1 MAAASGYQLGTAWIQ
16 IAPSLKGFH
25 KEVSRQ
31 MGDLGAGKAS
41 NKASGVITGALGG
54 AFKTVTKVGAGALG
68 GLGAAVTGLAATG
81 GISRALAIEDARA
94 KLSGIGMDAEG
105 VDKVMQNAL
114 NSVKGTAY
122 GLGDAATVAASL
134 SASGV
139 QAGSDLEGALKTVA
153 DTAQISGRS
162 LTDVGAIFG
171 SVAARGKLQGDD
183 LLQLTSSGVPV
194 LAMLGKHL
202 GKTSEEISTMV
213 SKGQIDFET
222 FNAAMQEGIGGAAL
236 KAGDTFKGAWS
247 NIKAALGRL
256 GEGAATP
263 ILNALRDS
271 FNKLIPV
278 VDAVATQ
285 AGPLFEQFGTI
296 VGDTAGKITSL
307 ITGIVDGSSSVDW
320 SWVTALKDG
329 VVDLAQGGFAVLKPV
344 ISEAWNVLQTLV
356 PVVGRVLGKIMSLS
370 GAVMRNKTAMSI
382 LAGVAGTLAGA
393 IGGLKLG
400 RAIGEFYK
408 LQKAVMLARLAKIKD
423 TAQTVILNSMYAGSW
438 VKQHALAFADLA
450 RKMAVATATKVKDI
464 AVLAAQKG
472 AMVASTVATKGAAIA
487 QRALNLAMKAN
498 PIGLVITAITALIGA
513 LVWFFTQTEVGKKA
527 WAAITKAFQD
537 FIAWIGPAW
546 QSLWDGIS
554 GVWTA
559 FTTWI
564 SDTWNAFTAW
574 LGEAWNSFWTGIS
587 NFFSG
592 LWEGIKTVFFTVWEF
607 IKTLVVGYWTFIFT
621 TAQTIWNGLVS
632 FFTTL
637 WDGVK
642 LVFSTVWQWIV
653 DLVTGVWNGIVET
666 ATAIWNGLAGFFTA
680 LWEGI
685 KTAAKAAWDYF
696 STGLSIVWNAIID
709 TGKNLWN
716 GFLTFFKNLWEGL
729 KTAASTAANWVKDK
743 VTGAFNSLKDGA
755 IKAFQFMKDGIGKVW
770 DSLKEIAAK
779 PVRFV
784 VNTVYNDGLRSLVNS
799 VADKLSLPASL
810 RLPQIRLGFAGGGVL
825 PGYAPGRD
833 TVPALLSKGEAVLV
847 PELVRAIGPRNIL
860 AANYA
865 YSGRRPGGGARF
877 AGGGIVGW
885 FKDKAAGVMDF
896 LSDPLGAVA
905 DLITAPVRKL
915 LSGVGD
921 SFFAKAGA
929 GAVEKLLGA
938 IPAFFKGQSEKIT
951 PPGGAGLVSAAM
963 RAVRAGIPYVWG
975 GSTTA
980 GLDCS
985 GLVYWAA
992 QQLGL
997 GWPRLT
1003 AAGYQSGSRM
1013 GGAPAPGRLLFWGNP
1028 AWHVAIAAGNGMMIE
1043 EPRPGL
1049 SARFTS
1055 IWGNPSVGTY
1065 GGGGGQ
1071 RSLTSRAMGWAENL
1085 LHTYDSGGLL
1095 MPGLTVAMNGTG
1107 KPETIRTFEQEKA
1120 LQNRRGDTFNVNVS
1134 FHADDLRRYADV
1146 ADFFDRGLRPAVR
1159 DAIGV

>member
-54 AFKTVTKVGAGALG
+54 AFKTVTKVGVGALG

-162 LTDVGAIFG
+162 LTDVGAIFE

-202 GKTSEEISTMV
+202 GKTSEEISDMV

-271 FNKLIPV
+271 FNKLIPA

-296 VGDTAGKITSL
+296 VGDTASRITSL
-307 ITGIVDGSSSVDW
+307 ITGIIDGSSNVDW

-329 VVDLAQGGFAVLKPV
+329 VVDLAQDGFAVLKPV

-438 VKQHALAFADLA
+438 VKQHALAFVDLA
-450 RKMAVATATKVKDI
+450 KKMAVTTATKVKDI

-472 AMVASTVATKGAAIA
+472 AMIASTVATKGAAIA

-513 LVWFFTQTEVGKKA
+513 LVWFFTQTEAGKQA
-527 WAAITKAFQD
+527 WAAITQAFRS
-537 FIAWIGPAW
+537 FIEWIGPAW
-546 QSLWDGIS
+546 QALWDGVS
-554 GVWTA
+554 AV
-559 FTTWI
+559 
-564 SDTWNAFTAW
+564 
-574 LGEAWNSFWTGIS
+574 
-587 NFFSG
+587 FSA
-592 LWEGIKTVFFTVWEF
+592 VWEF
-607 IKTLVVGYWTFIFT
+607 IKTLVVGYFTFIFT
-621 TAQTIWNGLVS
+621 TAMTIWN
-632 FFTTL
+632 
-637 WDGVK
+637 
-642 LVFSTVWQWIV
+642 
-653 DLVTGVWNGIVET
+653 
-666 ATAIWNGLAGFFTA
+666 ALAGFFTG
-680 LWEGI
+680 LWEGV
-685 KTAAKAAWDYF
+685 KAVFSAAWDWIITTITNNWNTF
-696 STGLSIVWNAIID
+696 IAAGQKIWNALAGFFTGLWDGIKNTAVAVWNWITSTITNNWNAFLA
-709 TGKNLWN
+709 GGRALWN
-716 GFLTFFKNLWEGL
+716 GFLSFFTGLWDGIKNAAIAAANWIKDKVMAAFNGL
-729 KTAASTAANWVKDK
+729 KT
-743 VTGAFNSLKDGA
+743 GAQNAFETMKSGIKRVWDGLKD
-755 IKAFQFMKDGIGKVW
+755 
-770 DSLKEIAAK
+770 IAAK

-784 VNTVYNDGLRSLVNS
+784 VDTVYNNGLRALVNS
-799 VADKLSLPASL
+799 VADKLSLPAGL
-810 RLPQIRLGFAGGGVL
+810 RLPAIKLGFAGGGIV

-833 TVPALLSKGEAVLV
+833 TVPAMLSKGEAVLV
-847 PELVRAIGPRNIL
+847 PELVRAIGPARIL

-865 YSGRRPGGGARF
+865 ASGRPPGATRF

-885 FKDKAAGVMDF
+885 FKDKVSGVMDF
-896 LSDPLGAVA
+896 LSDPLGSVA
-905 DLITAPVRKL
+905 ELITKPVRDML
-915 LSGVGD
+915 
-921 SFFAKAGA
+921 AGA
-929 GAVEKLLGA
+929 GNSLFAKMGTGA
-938 IPAFFKGQSEKIT
+938 ISSLLSAIPNFFKRQSDQIT
-951 PPGGAGLVSAAM
+951 PPGAAGLVSAAM
-963 RAVRAGIPYVWG
+963 RAVARGIPYVWG
-975 GSTTA
+975 GSTSA

-992 QQLGL
+992 QQMGL

-1003 AAGYQSGSRM
+1003 AAGYQSASQ
-1013 GGAPAPGRLLFWGNP
+1013 PGNRNTPGTLLFWGNP
-1028 AWHVAIAAGNGMMIE
+1028 AWHVAIAAGRGMMVE

-1049 SARFTS
+1049 NARYTG
-1055 IWGNPSVGTY
+1055 IWGSPSAGVY
-1065 GGGGGQ
+1065 GGGRGN
-1071 RSLTSRAMGWAENL
+1071 RRMSSRAMSLAENG

-1107 KPETIRTFEQEKA
+1107 RPETIRTFEQEQA
-1120 LQNRRGDTFNVNVS
+1120 LQRGHGDTYNTWVEMR
-1134 FHADDLRRYADV
+1134 ADDLRQFADIS
-1146 ADFFDRGLRPAVR
+1146 DFFDRGLRPAIR

>member
-94 KLSGIGMDAEG
+94 KLSGIGIDAEG

-139 QAGSDLEGALKTVA
+139 QAGADLEGALKTVA

-213 SKGQIDFET
+213 SKGQIDFGT

-263 ILNALRDS
+263 VLNALRDS
-271 FNKLIPV
+271 FNKLIPA

-285 AGPLFEQFGTI
+285 AGPLFEQFGTV
-296 VGDTAGKITSL
+296 VGDTASRITSL
-307 ITGIVDGSSSVDW
+307 ITGIIDGSSNVDW

-370 GAVMRNKTAMSI
+370 GALMRNKTAMSI

-408 LQKAVMLARLAKIKD
+408 LQKAVMLTRLAKVKD
-423 TAQTVILNSMYAGSW
+423 IAETVILNSMYAGSW

-487 QRALNLAMKAN
+487 QKALNVAMKAN

-513 LVWFFTQTEVGKKA
+513 LVWFFTQTEAGKKA
-527 WAAITKAFQD
+527 WAAITQAFRS
-537 FIAWIGPAW
+537 FIEWIGPAW
-546 QSLWDGIS
+546 QALWS
-554 GVWTA
+554 GVSA
-559 FTTWI
+559 V
-564 SDTWNAFTAW
+564 
-574 LGEAWNSFWTGIS
+574 
-587 NFFSG
+587 FSA
-592 LWEGIKTVFFTVWEF
+592 VWEF
-607 IKTLVVGYWTFIFT
+607 IKSLVVGYFTFIFN
-621 TAQTIWNGLVS
+621 TAMTIWN
-632 FFTTL
+632 
-637 WDGVK
+637 
-642 LVFSTVWQWIV
+642 
-653 DLVTGVWNGIVET
+653 
-666 ATAIWNGLAGFFTA
+666 ALAGFFTG
-680 LWEGI
+680 LWEGV
-685 KTAAKAAWDYF
+685 KAVFSAAWDWITTTITNNWNTF
-696 STGLSIVWNAIID
+696 IAAGQAIWNALAGFFTGLWDGIKNTAIAVWNWITSTITNNWNTFLA
-709 TGKNLWN
+709 GGRALWN
-716 GFLTFFKNLWEGL
+716 GFLSFFTGLWDSIKN
-729 KTAASTAANWVKDK
+729 AAIAAANWVKDK
-743 VTGAFNSLKDGA
+743 VMAAFNGLKTGAQNAFETMKSGIKRVWDGLKD
-755 IKAFQFMKDGIGKVW
+755 
-770 DSLKEIAAK
+770 IAAK

-784 VNTVYNDGLRSLVNS
+784 VDTVYNNGLRALVNS
-799 VADKLSLPASL
+799 VADKLSLPAGL
-810 RLPQIRLGFAGGGVL
+810 RLPAIKLGFAGGGIV

-833 TVPALLSKGEAVLV
+833 TVPAMLSKGEAVLV
-847 PELVRAIGPRNIL
+847 PELVRAIGPARIL

-865 YSGRRPGGGARF
+865 ASGRPPGATRF

-885 FKDKAAGVMDF
+885 FKDKASGVMDF

-1146 ADFFDRGLRPAVR
+1146 AEFFDRGLRPAVR

>member
-1 MAAASGYQLGTAWIQ
+1 MAGTAGYQLGTAWIQ
-16 IAPSLKGFH
+16 IAPSLKGFK
-25 KEVSRQ
+25 KEAERQ
-31 MGDLGAGKAS
+31 MGDVGASKAS
-41 NKASGVITGALGG
+41 TKASSTLTTKLGG
-54 AFKTVTKVGAGALG
+54 AFKTVSKVGAGALVGLG
-68 GLGAAVTGLAATG
+68 GLVTGMAAKG

-94 KLSGIGMDAEG
+94 KLGGLGNDTKAIDGI
-105 VDKVMQNAL
+105 MQNAL
-114 NSVKGTAY
+114 NSVKGTAF
-122 GLGDAATVAASL
+122 GLGDAATVAAAL

-139 QAGSDLEGALKTVA
+139 EAGDHLEGALKSVA
-153 DTAQISGRS
+153 DVAQISGRS

-202 GKTSEEISTMV
+202 GKTSQEISDMV
-213 SKGQIDFET
+213 SKGEIDFDT
-222 FNAAMQEGIGGAAL
+222 FNAAMQEGVGGAAL
-236 KAGDTFKGAWS
+236 KAGDTFHGAWS
-247 NIKAALGRL
+247 NFQASLSRL
-256 GEGAATP
+256 GEGAAKP
-263 ILNALRDS
+263 ILDSLRDS
-271 FNKLIPV
+271 FNRLIPV
-278 VDAVATQ
+278 VDSVAKT
-285 AGPLFEQFGTI
+285 AGPLFEEFGKR
-296 VGDTAGKITSL
+296 VGDTASRIVDF
-307 ITGIVDGSSSVDW
+307 ITGIADGTSGIDF
-320 SWVTALKDG
+320 SWVTPLKDG
-329 VVDLAQGGFAVLKPV
+329 ISELASGAFSALKQVAEWVWGLLEKYGPTVGRLVGKLAGLAGAVLK
-344 ISEAWNVLQTLV
+344 
-356 PVVGRVLGKIMSLS
+356 
-370 GAVMRNKTAMSI
+370 NKTAMSI
-382 LAGVAGTLAGA
+382 LGRVALVLGGA
-393 IGGLKLG
+393 FAAFKLG
-400 RAIGEFYK
+400 KMTVEFYK
-408 LQKAVMLARLAKIKD
+408 MAKAVTLARIAKVKDLAN
-423 TAQTVILNSMYAGSW
+423 TVALHAWYAGSW
-438 VKQHALAFADLA
+438 VMLYAKQFLSLAKNITLSAA
-450 RKMAVATATKVKDI
+450 AKVKDI
-464 AVLAAQKG
+464 ARMAAHKT
-472 AMVASTVATKGAAIA
+472 AMLASTVATKGAALA
-487 QRALNLAMKAN
+487 QKAFNLAMRAN
-498 PIGLVITAITALIGA
+498 PIGLVITAIMALIAA

-666 ATAIWNGLAGFFTA
+666 ATVIWNGLAGFFTA

>member
-122 GLGDAATVAASL
+122 GLGDAAIVAASL

-202 GKTSEEISTMV
+202 GMTSQEISDMV
-213 SKGQIDFET
+213 SKGEIDFDT

-263 ILNALRDS
+263 VLNALRDS
-271 FNKLIPV
+271 FNSLIPV

-285 AGPLFEQFGTI
+285 AGPLFEQFGTV

-307 ITGIVDGSSSVDW
+307 ITGIIDGSSNVDW

-370 GAVMRNKTAMSI
+370 GALMRNKTAMSI

-393 IGGLKLG
+393 IGGLKMG

-472 AMVASTVATKGAAIA
+472 AMIASTVATKGAAIA

-513 LVWFFTQTEVGKKA
+513 LVWFFTQTEAGKQA
-527 WAAITKAFQD
+527 WAAITQAFRS
-537 FIAWIGPAW
+537 FIEWIGPAW
-546 QSLWDGIS
+546 QALWS
-554 GVWTA
+554 GVSA
-559 FTTWI
+559 V
-564 SDTWNAFTAW
+564 
-574 LGEAWNSFWTGIS
+574 
-587 NFFSG
+587 FSA
-592 LWEGIKTVFFTVWEF
+592 VWEF
-607 IKTLVVGYWTFIFT
+607 IKTLVVGYFTFIFT
-621 TAQTIWNGLVS
+621 TAMTIWNALAE
-632 FFTTL
+632 FFTGL
-637 WDGVK
+637 WEGVK
-642 LVFSTVWQWIV
+642 AVFSAAWDWI
-653 DLVTGVWNGIVET
+653 TTTITNNWNTFIAAGQ
-666 ATAIWNGLAGFFTA
+666 AIWNALAGFFTG
-680 LWEGI
+680 LWDGI
-685 KTAAKAAWDYF
+685 KNAAVA
-696 STGLSIVWNAIID
+696 VWNWITSTITNNWNTFLA
-709 TGKNLWN
+709 GGRALWN
-716 GFLTFFKNLWEGL
+716 GFLSFFTGLWDGIKNAAIAAANWIKDKVMTAFNGL
-729 KTAASTAANWVKDK
+729 KT
-743 VTGAFNSLKDGA
+743 GAQNAFETMKNGIKRVWDGLKD
-755 IKAFQFMKDGIGKVW
+755 
-770 DSLKEIAAK
+770 IAAK

-784 VNTVYNDGLRSLVNS
+784 VDTVYNNGLRALVNS

-810 RLPQIRLGFAGGGVL
+810 RLPAIKLGFAGGGIV

-833 TVPALLSKGEAVLV
+833 TVPAMLSKGEAVLV
-847 PELVRAIGPRNIL
+847 PELVRAIGPARIL

-865 YSGRRPGGGARF
+865 ASGRPPGATHF

-885 FKDKAAGVMDF
+885 FKDKASGVMDF
-896 LSDPLGAVA
+896 LSDPLGSVA
-905 DLITAPVRKL
+905 ELITKPVRDML
-915 LSGVGD
+915 
-921 SFFAKAGA
+921 AGA
-929 GAVEKLLGA
+929 GNSLFAKMGTGA
-938 IPAFFKGQSEKIT
+938 INSLLSAIPNFFKRQSDQIT
-951 PPGGAGLVSAAM
+951 PPGAAGLVSAAM
-963 RAVRAGIPYVWG
+963 RAVARGIPYVWG
-975 GSTTA
+975 GSTSA

>member
-41 NKASGVITGALGG
+41 TKASGVITGALGG

-94 KLSGIGMDAEG
+94 KLAGIGMDAEG

-263 ILNALRDS
+263 VLNALRDS
-271 FNKLIPV
+271 FNKLIPA

-285 AGPLFEQFGTI
+285 AGPLFEQFGTV
-296 VGDTAGKITSL
+296 VGDTASRITSL
-307 ITGIVDGSSSVDW
+307 ITGIIDGSSNVDW

-370 GAVMRNKTAMSI
+370 GALMRNKTAMSI

-408 LQKAVMLARLAKIKD
+408 LQKAVMLARLAKVKD
-423 TAQTVILNSMYAGSW
+423 IAETVILNSMYAGSW

-513 LVWFFTQTEVGKKA
+513 LVWFFTQTEAGKKA
-527 WAAITKAFQD
+527 WAAITQAFRS
-537 FIAWIGPAW
+537 FIEWIGPAW
-546 QSLWDGIS
+546 QALWS
-554 GVWTA
+554 GVSA
-559 FTTWI
+559 V
-564 SDTWNAFTAW
+564 
-574 LGEAWNSFWTGIS
+574 
-587 NFFSG
+587 FSAA
-592 LWEGIKTVFFTVWEF
+592 WEF
-607 IKTLVVGYWTFIFT
+607 IKSLVVGYFTFIFN
-621 TAQTIWNGLVS
+621 TAMTIWN
-632 FFTTL
+632 
-637 WDGVK
+637 
-642 LVFSTVWQWIV
+642 
-653 DLVTGVWNGIVET
+653 
-666 ATAIWNGLAGFFTA
+666 ALAGFFTG
-680 LWEGI
+680 LWEGV
-685 KTAAKAAWDYF
+685 KAVFSAAWDWITSTITNNWNTF
-696 STGLSIVWNAIID
+696 IAAGQAIWNALARFFTGLWDGIKNAAIAVWNWITSTITNNWNTFLA
-709 TGKNLWN
+709 GGRALWN
-716 GFLTFFKNLWEGL
+716 GFLSFFTGLWDGIKN
-729 KTAASTAANWVKDK
+729 TAIAAANWVKDK
-743 VTGAFNSLKDGA
+743 VMAAFNGLKTGAQNAFETMKNG
-755 IKAFQFMKDGIGKVW
+755 IKRVW
-770 DSLKEIAAK
+770 DGLKEIAAK

-784 VNTVYNDGLRSLVNS
+784 VDTVYNNGLRSLVNT

-810 RLPQIRLGFAGGGVL
+810 RLPAIKLGFAGGGIV

-833 TVPALLSKGEAVLV
+833 TVPAMLSKGEAVLV
-847 PELVRAIGPRNIL
+847 PELVRAIGPARIL

-865 YSGRRPGGGARF
+865 ASGRPPGATQF

-885 FKDKAAGVMDF
+885 FKDKASGVMDF
-896 LSDPLGAVA
+896 LSDPLGSVA
-905 DLITAPVRKL
+905 ELITKPVRDML
-915 LSGVGD
+915 
-921 SFFAKAGA
+921 AGA
-929 GAVEKLLGA
+929 GNSLFAKMGTGAISSLLGA
-938 IPAFFKGQSEKIT
+938 IPNFFKRQSDQIT
-951 PPGGAGLVSAAM
+951 PPGAAGLVSAAM
-963 RAVRAGIPYVWG
+963 RAVARGIPYVWG
-975 GSTTA
+975 GSTSA

-1003 AAGYQSGSRM
+1003 AAGYQSASS
-1013 GGAPAPGRLLFWGNP
+1013 PGNRNTPGTLLFWGNP
-1028 AWHVAIAAGNGMMIE
+1028 AWHVAIAAGRGMMVE

-1049 SARFTS
+1049 NARYTG
-1055 IWGNPSVGTY
+1055 IWGSPSAGVY
-1065 GGGGGQ
+1065 GGGRGN
-1071 RSLTSRAMGWAENL
+1071 RRMSSLAMSLAENG

-1107 KPETIRTFEQEKA
+1107 RPETIRTFEQERA
-1120 LQNRRGDTFNVNVS
+1120 LQRGHGDVFNVSVS
-1134 FHADDLRRYADV
+1134 FRADDLRRYADV
-1146 ADFFDRGLRPAVR
+1146 AEFFDRGLRPAVR

>member
-139 QAGSDLEGALKTVA
+139 QAGADLEGALKTVA

-213 SKGQIDFET
+213 SKGQIDFGT

-263 ILNALRDS
+263 VLNALRDS
-271 FNKLIPV
+271 FNKLIPA

-296 VGDTAGKITSL
+296 VGDTASKVTSL
-307 ITGIVDGSSSVDW
+307 IAGIIDGSSNVDW

-370 GAVMRNKTAMSI
+370 GALMRNKTAMSI

-408 LQKAVMLARLAKIKD
+408 LQKAVMLTRLAKVKD
-423 TAQTVILNSMYAGSW
+423 IAETVILNSMYAGSW

-487 QRALNLAMKAN
+487 QKALNVAMKAN

-513 LVWFFTQTEVGKKA
+513 LVWFFTQTEAGKKA
-527 WAAITKAFQD
+527 WAAITQAFRS
-537 FIAWIGPAW
+537 FIEWIGPAW
-546 QSLWDGIS
+546 QALWS
-554 GVWTA
+554 GVSA
-559 FTTWI
+559 V
-564 SDTWNAFTAW
+564 
-574 LGEAWNSFWTGIS
+574 
-587 NFFSG
+587 FSA
-592 LWEGIKTVFFTVWEF
+592 VWEF
-607 IKTLVVGYWTFIFT
+607 IKSLVVGYFTFIFN
-621 TAQTIWNGLVS
+621 TAMTIWN
-632 FFTTL
+632 
-637 WDGVK
+637 
-642 LVFSTVWQWIV
+642 
-653 DLVTGVWNGIVET
+653 
-666 ATAIWNGLAGFFTA
+666 ALAGFFTG
-680 LWEGI
+680 LWEGV
-685 KTAAKAAWDYF
+685 KAVFSAAWDWITTTITNNWNTF
-696 STGLSIVWNAIID
+696 IAAGQAIWNALAGFFTGLWDGIKNTAIAVWNWITSTITNNWNTFLA
-709 TGKNLWN
+709 GGRALWN
-716 GFLTFFKNLWEGL
+716 GFLSFFTGLWDSIKN
-729 KTAASTAANWVKDK
+729 AAIAAANWVKDK
-743 VTGAFNSLKDGA
+743 VMAAFNGLKTGAQNAFETMKSGIKRVWDGLKD
-755 IKAFQFMKDGIGKVW
+755 
-770 DSLKEIAAK
+770 IAAK

-784 VNTVYNDGLRSLVNS
+784 VDTVYNNGLRALVNS
-799 VADKLSLPASL
+799 VADKLSLPAGL
-810 RLPQIRLGFAGGGVL
+810 RLPAIKLGFAGGGIV

-833 TVPALLSKGEAVLV
+833 TVPAMLSKGEAVLV
-847 PELVRAIGPRNIL
+847 PELVRAIGPARIL

-865 YSGRRPGGGARF
+865 ASGRPPGATRF

-1159 DAIGV
+1159 DAIGVA

>member
-139 QAGSDLEGALKTVA
+139 QAGADLEGALKTVA

-213 SKGQIDFET
+213 SKGQIDFGT

-263 ILNALRDS
+263 VLNALRDS
-271 FNKLIPV
+271 FNKLIPA

-296 VGDTAGKITSL
+296 VGDTASKVTSL
-307 ITGIVDGSSSVDW
+307 IAGIIDGSSNVDW

-370 GAVMRNKTAMSI
+370 GALMRNKTAMSI

-408 LQKAVMLARLAKIKD
+408 LQKAVMLTRLAKVKD
-423 TAQTVILNSMYAGSW
+423 IAETVILNSMYAGSW

-487 QRALNLAMKAN
+487 QKALNVAMKAN

-513 LVWFFTQTEVGKKA
+513 LVWFFTQTEAGKKA
-527 WAAITKAFQD
+527 WAAITQAFRS
-537 FIAWIGPAW
+537 FIEWIGPAW
-546 QSLWDGIS
+546 QALWS
-554 GVWTA
+554 GVSA
-559 FTTWI
+559 V
-564 SDTWNAFTAW
+564 
-574 LGEAWNSFWTGIS
+574 
-587 NFFSG
+587 FSA
-592 LWEGIKTVFFTVWEF
+592 VWEF
-607 IKTLVVGYWTFIFT
+607 IKSLVVGYFTFIFN
-621 TAQTIWNGLVS
+621 TAMTIWN
-632 FFTTL
+632 
-637 WDGVK
+637 
-642 LVFSTVWQWIV
+642 
-653 DLVTGVWNGIVET
+653 
-666 ATAIWNGLAGFFTA
+666 ALAGFFTG
-680 LWEGI
+680 LWEGV
-685 KTAAKAAWDYF
+685 KAVFSAAWDWITTTITNNWNTF
-696 STGLSIVWNAIID
+696 IAAGQAIWNALAGFFTGLWDGIKNTAIAVWNWITSTITNNWNTFLA
-709 TGKNLWN
+709 GGRALWN
-716 GFLTFFKNLWEGL
+716 GFLSFFTGLWDSIKN
-729 KTAASTAANWVKDK
+729 AAIAAANWVKDK
-743 VTGAFNSLKDGA
+743 VMDAFNGLKTGAQNAFETMKSGIKRVWDGLKD
-755 IKAFQFMKDGIGKVW
+755 
-770 DSLKEIAAK
+770 IAAK

-784 VNTVYNDGLRSLVNS
+784 VDTVYNNGLRALVNS
-799 VADKLSLPASL
+799 VADKLSLPAGL
-810 RLPQIRLGFAGGGVL
+810 RLPAIKLGFAGGGIV

-833 TVPALLSKGEAVLV
+833 TVPAMLSKGEAVLV
-847 PELVRAIGPRNIL
+847 PELVRAIGPARIL

-865 YSGRRPGGGARF
+865 ASGRPPGATRF

-1159 DAIGV
+1159 DAIGVA

>member
-202 GKTSEEISTMV
+202 GKTSQEISDMV
-213 SKGQIDFET
+213 SKGEIDFDT
-222 FNAAMQEGIGGAAL
+222 FNAAMQEGVGGAAL
-236 KAGDTFKGAWS
+236 KAGDTFHGAWS
-247 NIKAALGRL
+247 NFQASLSRL

-263 ILNALRDS
+263 VLNALRDS
-271 FNKLIPV
+271 FNSLIPV
-278 VDAVATQ
+278 VDAVAGQ

-344 ISEAWNVLQTLV
+344 ISEAWDVLQTLV

-513 LVWFFTQTEVGKKA
+513 LVWFFTQTEAGKKA
-527 WAAITKAFQD
+527 WAAITQAFRS
-537 FIAWIGPAW
+537 FIEWIGPAW
-546 QSLWDGIS
+546 QALWS
-554 GVWTA
+554 GVSA
-559 FTTWI
+559 V
-564 SDTWNAFTAW
+564 
-574 LGEAWNSFWTGIS
+574 
-587 NFFSG
+587 FSA
-592 LWEGIKTVFFTVWEF
+592 VWEF
-607 IKTLVVGYWTFIFT
+607 IKSLVVGYFTFIFN
-621 TAQTIWNGLVS
+621 TAMTIWN
-632 FFTTL
+632 
-637 WDGVK
+637 
-642 LVFSTVWQWIV
+642 
-653 DLVTGVWNGIVET
+653 
-666 ATAIWNGLAGFFTA
+666 ALAGFFTG
-680 LWEGI
+680 LWEGV
-685 KTAAKAAWDYF
+685 KAVFSAAWDWITTTITNNWNTF
-696 STGLSIVWNAIID
+696 IAAGQAIWNALAGFFTGLWDGIKNTAIAVWNWITSTITNNWNTFLA
-709 TGKNLWN
+709 GGRALWN
-716 GFLTFFKNLWEGL
+716 GFLSFFTGLWDSIKN
-729 KTAASTAANWVKDK
+729 AAIAAANWVKDK
-743 VTGAFNSLKDGA
+743 VMAAFNGLKTGAQNAFETMKSGIKRVWDGLKD
-755 IKAFQFMKDGIGKVW
+755 
-770 DSLKEIAAK
+770 IAAK

-784 VNTVYNDGLRSLVNS
+784 VDTVYNNGLRALVNS
-799 VADKLSLPASL
+799 VADKLSLPAGL
-810 RLPQIRLGFAGGGVL
+810 RLPAIKLGFAGGGIV

-833 TVPALLSKGEAVLV
+833 TVPAMLSKGEAVLV
-847 PELVRAIGPRNIL
+847 PELVRAIGPARIL

-865 YSGRRPGGGARF
+865 ASGRPPGATRF

-885 FKDKAAGVMDF
+885 FKDKASGVMDF
-896 LSDPLGAVA
+896 LSDPLGSVA
-905 DLITAPVRKL
+905 ELITKPVRDML
-915 LSGVGD
+915 
-921 SFFAKAGA
+921 AGA
-929 GAVEKLLGA
+929 GNSLFAKMGTGA
-938 IPAFFKGQSEKIT
+938 ISSLLSAIPNFFKRQSDQIT
-951 PPGGAGLVSAAM
+951 PPGAAGLVSAAM
-963 RAVRAGIPYVWG
+963 RAVARGIPYVWG
-975 GSTTA
+975 GSTSA

-992 QQLGL
+992 QQMGL

-1003 AAGYQSGSRM
+1003 AAGYQSASQ
-1013 GGAPAPGRLLFWGNP
+1013 PGNRNTPGTLLFWGNP
-1028 AWHVAIAAGNGMMIE
+1028 AWHVAIAAGRGMMVE

-1049 SARFTS
+1049 NARYTG
-1055 IWGNPSVGTY
+1055 IWGSPSAGVY
-1065 GGGGGQ
+1065 GGGRGN
-1071 RSLTSRAMGWAENL
+1071 RRMSSRAMSLAENG

-1107 KPETIRTFEQEKA
+1107 RPETIRTFEQERA
-1120 LQNRRGDTFNVNVS
+1120 LQRGHGDTYNTWVEMR
-1134 FHADDLRRYADV
+1134 ADDLRQFADMS
-1146 ADFFDRGLRPAVR
+1146 DFFERGLRPAIR

>member
-139 QAGSDLEGALKTVA
+139 QAGADLEGALKTVA

-213 SKGQIDFET
+213 SKGQIDFGT

-263 ILNALRDS
+263 VLNALRDS
-271 FNKLIPV
+271 FNKLIPA

-296 VGDTAGKITSL
+296 VGDTASKVTSL
-307 ITGIVDGSSSVDW
+307 IAGIIDGSSNVDW

-370 GAVMRNKTAMSI
+370 GALMRNKTAMSI

-400 RAIGEFYK
+400 CAIGEFYK
-408 LQKAVMLARLAKIKD
+408 LQKAVMLTRLAKVKD
-423 TAQTVILNSMYAGSW
+423 IAETVILNSMYAGSW

-487 QRALNLAMKAN
+487 QKALNVAMKAN

-513 LVWFFTQTEVGKKA
+513 LVWFFTQTEAGKKA
-527 WAAITKAFQD
+527 WAAITQAFRS
-537 FIAWIGPAW
+537 FIEWIGPAW
-546 QSLWDGIS
+546 QALWS
-554 GVWTA
+554 GVSA
-559 FTTWI
+559 V
-564 SDTWNAFTAW
+564 
-574 LGEAWNSFWTGIS
+574 
-587 NFFSG
+587 FSA
-592 LWEGIKTVFFTVWEF
+592 VWEF
-607 IKTLVVGYWTFIFT
+607 IKSLVVGYFTFIFN
-621 TAQTIWNGLVS
+621 TAMTIWN
-632 FFTTL
+632 
-637 WDGVK
+637 
-642 LVFSTVWQWIV
+642 
-653 DLVTGVWNGIVET
+653 
-666 ATAIWNGLAGFFTA
+666 ALAGFFTG
-680 LWEGI
+680 LWEGV
-685 KTAAKAAWDYF
+685 KAVFSAAWDWITTTITNNWNTF
-696 STGLSIVWNAIID
+696 IAAGQAIWNALAGFFTGLWDGIKNTAIAVWNWITSTITNNWNTFLA
-709 TGKNLWN
+709 GGRALWN
-716 GFLTFFKNLWEGL
+716 GFLSFFTGLWDSIKN
-729 KTAASTAANWVKDK
+729 AAIAAANWVKDK
-743 VTGAFNSLKDGA
+743 VMAAFNGLKTGAQNAFETMKSGIKRVWDGLKD
-755 IKAFQFMKDGIGKVW
+755 
-770 DSLKEIAAK
+770 IAAK

-784 VNTVYNDGLRSLVNS
+784 VDTVYNNGLRALVNS
-799 VADKLSLPASL
+799 VADKLSLPAGL
-810 RLPQIRLGFAGGGVL
+810 RLPAIKLGFAGGGIV

-833 TVPALLSKGEAVLV
+833 TVPAMLSKGEAVLV
-847 PELVRAIGPRNIL
+847 PELVRAIGPARIL

-865 YSGRRPGGGARF
+865 ASGRPPGATRF

-885 FKDKAAGVMDF
+885 FKDKASGVMDF
-896 LSDPLGAVA
+896 LSDPLGSVA
-905 DLITAPVRKL
+905 ELITKPVRDML
-915 LSGVGD
+915 
-921 SFFAKAGA
+921 AGA
-929 GAVEKLLGA
+929 GNSLFAKMGTGA
-938 IPAFFKGQSEKIT
+938 ISSLLSAIPNFFKRQSDQIT
-951 PPGGAGLVSAAM
+951 PPGAAGLVSAAM
-963 RAVRAGIPYVWG
+963 RAVARGIPYVWG
-975 GSTTA
+975 GSTSA

-992 QQLGL
+992 QQMGL

-1003 AAGYQSGSRM
+1003 AAGYQSASQ
-1013 GGAPAPGRLLFWGNP
+1013 PGNRNTPGTLLFWGNP
-1028 AWHVAIAAGNGMMIE
+1028 AWHVAIAAGRGMMVE

-1049 SARFTS
+1049 NARYTG
-1055 IWGNPSVGTY
+1055 IWGSPSAGVY
-1065 GGGGGQ
+1065 GGGRGN
-1071 RSLTSRAMGWAENL
+1071 RRMSSRAMSLAENG

-1107 KPETIRTFEQEKA
+1107 RPETIRTFEQERA
-1120 LQNRRGDTFNVNVS
+1120 LQRGHGDTYNTWVEMR
-1134 FHADDLRRYADV
+1134 ADDLRQFADMSV
-1146 ADFFDRGLRPAVR
+1146 FFERGLRPAIR

>member
-41 NKASGVITGALGG
+41 NKASSVITGALGG

-213 SKGQIDFET
+213 SKGQIDFGT

-263 ILNALRDS
+263 VLNALRDS
-271 FNKLIPV
+271 FNKLIPA

-285 AGPLFEQFGTI
+285 AGPLFEQFGTV
-296 VGDTAGKITSL
+296 VGDTASRITSL
-307 ITGIVDGSSSVDW
+307 ITGIIDGSSNVDW

-370 GAVMRNKTAMSI
+370 GALMRNKTAMSI

-400 RAIGEFYK
+400 GAIGEFYK
-408 LQKAVMLARLAKIKD
+408 LQKAVMLVRLAKIKD

-513 LVWFFTQTEVGKKA
+513 LVWFFTQTEAGKQA
-527 WAAITKAFQD
+527 WAAITQAFRS
-537 FIAWIGPAW
+537 FIEWIGPAW
-546 QSLWDGIS
+546 QALWS
-554 GVWTA
+554 GVSA
-559 FTTWI
+559 V
-564 SDTWNAFTAW
+564 
-574 LGEAWNSFWTGIS
+574 
-587 NFFSG
+587 FSA
-592 LWEGIKTVFFTVWEF
+592 VWEF
-607 IKTLVVGYWTFIFT
+607 IKTLVVGYFTFIFT
-621 TAQTIWNGLVS
+621 TAMTIWN
-632 FFTTL
+632 
-637 WDGVK
+637 
-642 LVFSTVWQWIV
+642 
-653 DLVTGVWNGIVET
+653 
-666 ATAIWNGLAGFFTA
+666 ALAGFFTG
-680 LWEGI
+680 LWEGV
-685 KTAAKAAWDYF
+685 KAVFSAAWDWITTTITNNWNTF
-696 STGLSIVWNAIID
+696 IAAGQAIWNALAGFFTGLWDGIKNTAIAVWNWITSTISNNWNAFLA
-709 TGKNLWN
+709 GGRALWN
-716 GFLTFFKNLWEGL
+716 GFLSFFTGLWDGIKN
-729 KTAASTAANWVKDK
+729 AAIAAANWVKDK
-743 VTGAFNSLKDGA
+743 VMDAFNGLKTGAQNAFETMKNGIKRVWDGLKD
-755 IKAFQFMKDGIGKVW
+755 
-770 DSLKEIAAK
+770 IAAK

-784 VNTVYNDGLRSLVNS
+784 VDTVYNNGLRALVNS

-810 RLPQIRLGFAGGGVL
+810 RLPAIKLGFAGGGIV

-833 TVPALLSKGEAVLV
+833 TVPAMLSKGEAVLV
-847 PELVRAIGPRNIL
+847 PELVRAIGPARIL

-865 YSGRRPGGGARF
+865 ASGRPPGATRF
-877 AGGGIVGW
+877 AGGGVVGW
-885 FKDKAAGVMDF
+885 FKDKASGVMDF
-896 LSDPLGAVA
+896 LSDPLGSVA
-905 DLITAPVRKL
+905 ELITKPVRDML
-915 LSGVGD
+915 
-921 SFFAKAGA
+921 AGA
-929 GAVEKLLGA
+929 GNSLFAKMGTGA
-938 IPAFFKGQSEKIT
+938 ISSLLSAIPNFFKRRSEQIT
-951 PPGGAGLVSAAM
+951 PPGAAGLVSAAM
-963 RAVRAGIPYVWG
+963 RAVARGIPYVWG
-975 GSTTA
+975 GSTSA

-1003 AAGYQSGSRM
+1003 AAGYQSASQ
-1013 GGAPAPGRLLFWGNP
+1013 PGNRNTPGTLLFWGNP
-1028 AWHVAIAAGNGMMIE
+1028 AWHVAIAAGRGMMVE

-1049 SARFTS
+1049 NARYTG
-1055 IWGNPSVGTY
+1055 IWGSPSAGVY
-1065 GGGGGQ
+1065 GGGRGN
-1071 RSLTSRAMGWAENL
+1071 RRMSSRAMSLAENG

-1107 KPETIRTFEQEKA
+1107 RPETIRTFEQERA
-1120 LQNRRGDTFNVNVS
+1120 LQRGHGDTFNVSVS
-1134 FHADDLRRYADV
+1134 FRADDLRRYADV
-1146 ADFFDRGLRPAVR
+1146 AEFFDRGLRPAVR

>member
-41 NKASGVITGALGG
+41 NKASSVITGALGG

-213 SKGQIDFET
+213 SKGQIDFGT

-263 ILNALRDS
+263 VLNALRDS
-271 FNKLIPV
+271 FNKLIPA

-285 AGPLFEQFGTI
+285 AGPLFEQFGTV
-296 VGDTAGKITSL
+296 VGDTASRITSL
-307 ITGIVDGSSSVDW
+307 ITGIIDGSSNVDW

-370 GAVMRNKTAMSI
+370 GALMRNKTAMSI

-400 RAIGEFYK
+400 GAIGEFYK
-408 LQKAVMLARLAKIKD
+408 LQKAVMLVRLAKIKD

-513 LVWFFTQTEVGKKA
+513 LVWFFTQTEAGKQA
-527 WAAITKAFQD
+527 WAAITQAFRS
-537 FIAWIGPAW
+537 FIEWIGPAW
-546 QSLWDGIS
+546 QALWS
-554 GVWTA
+554 GVSA
-559 FTTWI
+559 V
-564 SDTWNAFTAW
+564 
-574 LGEAWNSFWTGIS
+574 
-587 NFFSG
+587 FSA
-592 LWEGIKTVFFTVWEF
+592 VWEF
-607 IKTLVVGYWTFIFT
+607 IKTLVVGYFTFIFT
-621 TAQTIWNGLVS
+621 TAMTIWN
-632 FFTTL
+632 
-637 WDGVK
+637 
-642 LVFSTVWQWIV
+642 
-653 DLVTGVWNGIVET
+653 
-666 ATAIWNGLAGFFTA
+666 ALAGFFTG
-680 LWEGI
+680 LWEGV
-685 KTAAKAAWDYF
+685 KAVFSAAWDWITTTITNNWNTF
-696 STGLSIVWNAIID
+696 IAAGQAIWNALAGFFTGLWDGIKNTAIAVWNWITSTISNNWNAFLA
-709 TGKNLWN
+709 GGRALWN
-716 GFLTFFKNLWEGL
+716 GFLSFFTGLWDGIKN
-729 KTAASTAANWVKDK
+729 AAIAAANWVKDK
-743 VTGAFNSLKDGA
+743 VMDAFNGLKTGAQNAFETMKNGIKRVWDGLKD
-755 IKAFQFMKDGIGKVW
+755 
-770 DSLKEIAAK
+770 IAAK

-784 VNTVYNDGLRSLVNS
+784 VDTVYNNGLRALVNS

-810 RLPQIRLGFAGGGVL
+810 RLPAIKLGFAGGGIV

-833 TVPALLSKGEAVLV
+833 TVPAMLSKGEAVLV
-847 PELVRAIGPRNIL
+847 PELVRAIGPARIL

-865 YSGRRPGGGARF
+865 ASGRPPGATRF
-877 AGGGIVGW
+877 AGGGVVGW
-885 FKDKAAGVMDF
+885 FKDKASGVMDF
-896 LSDPLGAVA
+896 LSDPLGSVA
-905 DLITAPVRKL
+905 ELITKPVRDML
-915 LSGVGD
+915 
-921 SFFAKAGA
+921 AGA
-929 GAVEKLLGA
+929 GNSLFAKMGTGA
-938 IPAFFKGQSEKIT
+938 ISGLLSAIPNFFKRRSEQIT
-951 PPGGAGLVSAAM
+951 PPGAAGLVSAAM
-963 RAVRAGIPYVWG
+963 RAVARGIPYVWG
-975 GSTTA
+975 GSTSA

-1003 AAGYQSGSRM
+1003 AAGYQSASQ
-1013 GGAPAPGRLLFWGNP
+1013 PGNRNTPGTLLFWGNP
-1028 AWHVAIAAGNGMMIE
+1028 AWHVAIAAGRGMMVE

-1049 SARFTS
+1049 NARYTG
-1055 IWGNPSVGTY
+1055 IWGSPSAGVY
-1065 GGGGGQ
+1065 GGGRGN
-1071 RSLTSRAMGWAENL
+1071 RRMSSRAMSLAENG

-1107 KPETIRTFEQEKA
+1107 RPETIRTFEQERA
-1120 LQNRRGDTFNVNVS
+1120 LQRGHGDTFNVSVS
-1134 FHADDLRRYADV
+1134 FRADDLRRYADV
-1146 ADFFDRGLRPAVR
+1146 AEFFDRGLRPAVR

>member
-94 KLSGIGMDAEG
+94 KLSGIGMDVEG

-202 GKTSEEISTMV
+202 GKTSEEISDMV

-263 ILNALRDS
+263 VLNALRDS

-285 AGPLFEQFGTI
+285 AGPLFEQFGTV
-296 VGDTAGKITSL
+296 VGDTASRITSL
-307 ITGIVDGSSSVDW
+307 ITGIIDGSSNVDW

-329 VVDLAQGGFAVLKPV
+329 VVDLAQGGFAVFKPV

-370 GAVMRNKTAMSI
+370 GALMRNKTAMSI

-408 LQKAVMLARLAKIKD
+408 LQKAVMLARLAKVKD

-450 RKMAVATATKVKDI
+450 RKMAVATAAKVKDI

-513 LVWFFTQTEVGKKA
+513 LVWFFTQTEAGKQA
-527 WAAITKAFQD
+527 WAAITQAFRS
-537 FIAWIGPAW
+537 FIEWIGPA
-546 QSLWDGIS
+546 
-554 GVWTA
+554 
-559 FTTWI
+559 
-564 SDTWNAFTAW
+564 
-574 LGEAWNSFWTGIS
+574 
-587 NFFSG
+587 
-592 LWEGIKTVFFTVWEF
+592 
-607 IKTLVVGYWTFIFT
+607 
-621 TAQTIWNGLVS
+621 
-632 FFTTL
+632 
-637 WDGVK
+637 
-642 LVFSTVWQWIV
+642 
-653 DLVTGVWNGIVET
+653 
-666 ATAIWNGLAGFFTA
+666 
-680 LWEGI
+680 
-685 KTAAKAAWDYF
+685 
-696 STGLSIVWNAIID
+696 
-709 TGKNLWN
+709 
-716 GFLTFFKNLWEGL
+716 
-729 KTAASTAANWVKDK
+729 
-743 VTGAFNSLKDGA
+743 
-755 IKAFQFMKDGIGKVW
+755 
-770 DSLKEIAAK
+770 
-779 PVRFV
+779 
-784 VNTVYNDGLRSLVNS
+784 
-799 VADKLSLPASL
+799 LSL
-810 RLPQIRLGFAGGGVL
+810 IH
-825 PGYAPGRD
+825 
-833 TVPALLSKGEAVLV
+833 
-847 PELVRAIGPRNIL
+847 I
-860 AANYA
+860 
-865 YSGRRPGGGARF
+865 
-877 AGGGIVGW
+877 
-885 FKDKAAGVMDF
+885 
-896 LSDPLGAVA
+896 
-905 DLITAPVRKL
+905 
-915 LSGVGD
+915 
-921 SFFAKAGA
+921 
-929 GAVEKLLGA
+929 
-938 IPAFFKGQSEKIT
+938 
-951 PPGGAGLVSAAM
+951 
-963 RAVRAGIPYVWG
+963 
-975 GSTTA
+975 
-980 GLDCS
+980 
-985 GLVYWAA
+985 
-992 QQLGL
+992 
-997 GWPRLT
+997 
-1003 AAGYQSGSRM
+1003 
-1013 GGAPAPGRLLFWGNP
+1013 
-1028 AWHVAIAAGNGMMIE
+1028 
-1043 EPRPGL
+1043 
-1049 SARFTS
+1049 
-1055 IWGNPSVGTY
+1055 
-1065 GGGGGQ
+1065 
-1071 RSLTSRAMGWAENL
+1071 
-1085 LHTYDSGGLL
+1085 
-1095 MPGLTVAMNGTG
+1095 
-1107 KPETIRTFEQEKA
+1107 
-1120 LQNRRGDTFNVNVS
+1120 
-1134 FHADDLRRYADV
+1134 
-1146 ADFFDRGLRPAVR
+1146 
-1159 DAIGV
+1159 

>member
-139 QAGSDLEGALKTVA
+139 QAGADLEGALKTVA

-213 SKGQIDFET
+213 SKGQIDFGT

-263 ILNALRDS
+263 VLNALRDS
-271 FNKLIPV
+271 FNKLIPA

-296 VGDTAGKITSL
+296 VGDTASKVTSL
-307 ITGIVDGSSSVDW
+307 IAGIIDGSSNVDW

-370 GAVMRNKTAMSI
+370 GALMRNKTAMSI

-408 LQKAVMLARLAKIKD
+408 LQKAVMLTRLAKVKD
-423 TAQTVILNSMYAGSW
+423 IAETVILNSMYAGSW

-487 QRALNLAMKAN
+487 QKALNVAMKAN

-513 LVWFFTQTEVGKKA
+513 LVWFFTQTEAGKKA
-527 WAAITKAFQD
+527 WAAITQAFRS
-537 FIAWIGPAW
+537 FIEWIGPAW
-546 QSLWDGIS
+546 QALWS
-554 GVWTA
+554 GVSA
-559 FTTWI
+559 V
-564 SDTWNAFTAW
+564 
-574 LGEAWNSFWTGIS
+574 
-587 NFFSG
+587 FSA
-592 LWEGIKTVFFTVWEF
+592 VWEF
-607 IKTLVVGYWTFIFT
+607 IKSLVVGYFTFIFN
-621 TAQTIWNGLVS
+621 TAMTIWN
-632 FFTTL
+632 
-637 WDGVK
+637 
-642 LVFSTVWQWIV
+642 
-653 DLVTGVWNGIVET
+653 
-666 ATAIWNGLAGFFTA
+666 ALAGFFTG
-680 LWEGI
+680 LWEGV
-685 KTAAKAAWDYF
+685 KAVFSAAWDWITTTITNNWNTF
-696 STGLSIVWNAIID
+696 IAAGQAIWNALAGFFTGLWDGIKNTAIAVWNWITSTITNNWNTFLA
-709 TGKNLWN
+709 GGRALWN
-716 GFLTFFKNLWEGL
+716 GFLSFFTGLWDSIKN
-729 KTAASTAANWVKDK
+729 AAIAAANWVKDK
-743 VTGAFNSLKDGA
+743 VMAAFNGLKTGAQNAFETMKSGIKRVWDGLKD
-755 IKAFQFMKDGIGKVW
+755 
-770 DSLKEIAAK
+770 IAAK

-784 VNTVYNDGLRSLVNS
+784 VDTVYNNGLRALVNS
-799 VADKLSLPASL
+799 VADKLSLPAGL
-810 RLPQIRLGFAGGGVL
+810 RLPAIKLGFAGGGIV

-833 TVPALLSKGEAVLV
+833 TVPAMLSKGEAVLV
-847 PELVRAIGPRNIL
+847 PELVRAIGPARIL

-865 YSGRRPGGGARF
+865 ASGRPPGATRF

-885 FKDKAAGVMDF
+885 FKDKASGVMDF
-896 LSDPLGAVA
+896 LSDPLGSVA
-905 DLITAPVRKL
+905 ELITKPVRDML
-915 LSGVGD
+915 
-921 SFFAKAGA
+921 AGA
-929 GAVEKLLGA
+929 GNSLFAKMGTGA
-938 IPAFFKGQSEKIT
+938 ISSLLSAIPNFFKRQSDQIT
-951 PPGGAGLVSAAM
+951 PPGAAGLVSAAM
-963 RAVRAGIPYVWG
+963 RAVARGIPYVWG
-975 GSTTA
+975 GSTSA

-1003 AAGYQSGSRM
+1003 AAGYQSASQ
-1013 GGAPAPGRLLFWGNP
+1013 PGNRNTPGTLLFWGNP
-1028 AWHVAIAAGNGMMIE
+1028 AWHVAIAAGRGMMVE

-1049 SARFTS
+1049 NARYTG
-1055 IWGNPSVGTY
+1055 IWGSPSAGVY
-1065 GGGGGQ
+1065 GGGRGN
-1071 RSLTSRAMGWAENL
+1071 RRMSSRAMSLAENG

-1107 KPETIRTFEQEKA
+1107 RPETIRTFEQERA
-1120 LQNRRGDTFNVNVS
+1120 LQRGHGDTFNVNVS
-1134 FHADDLRRYADV
+1134 FRADDLRRYADV
-1146 ADFFDRGLRPAVR
+1146 AEFFDRGLRPAVR
-1159 DAIGV
+1159 DAIGVA

>member
-139 QAGSDLEGALKTVA
+139 QAGADLEGALKTVA

-213 SKGQIDFET
+213 SKGQIDFGT

-263 ILNALRDS
+263 VLNALRDS
-271 FNKLIPV
+271 FNKLIPA

-296 VGDTAGKITSL
+296 VGDTASKVTSL
-307 ITGIVDGSSSVDW
+307 IAGIIDGSSNVDW

-370 GAVMRNKTAMSI
+370 GALMRNKTAMSI

-408 LQKAVMLARLAKIKD
+408 LQKAVMLTRLAKVKD
-423 TAQTVILNSMYAGSW
+423 IAETVILNSMYAGSW

-487 QRALNLAMKAN
+487 QKALNVAMKAN

-513 LVWFFTQTEVGKKA
+513 LVWFFTQTEAGKKA
-527 WAAITKAFQD
+527 WAAITQAFRS
-537 FIAWIGPAW
+537 FIEWIGPAW
-546 QSLWDGIS
+546 QALWS
-554 GVWTA
+554 GVSA
-559 FTTWI
+559 V
-564 SDTWNAFTAW
+564 
-574 LGEAWNSFWTGIS
+574 
-587 NFFSG
+587 FSA
-592 LWEGIKTVFFTVWEF
+592 VWEF
-607 IKTLVVGYWTFIFT
+607 IKSLVVGYFTFIFN
-621 TAQTIWNGLVS
+621 TAMTIWN
-632 FFTTL
+632 
-637 WDGVK
+637 
-642 LVFSTVWQWIV
+642 
-653 DLVTGVWNGIVET
+653 
-666 ATAIWNGLAGFFTA
+666 ALAGFFTG
-680 LWEGI
+680 LWEGV
-685 KTAAKAAWDYF
+685 KAVFSAAWDWITTTITNNWNTF
-696 STGLSIVWNAIID
+696 IAAGQAIWNALAGFFTGLWDGIKNTAIAVWNWITSTITNNWNTFLA
-709 TGKNLWN
+709 GGRALWN
-716 GFLTFFKNLWEGL
+716 GFLSFFTGLWDSIKN
-729 KTAASTAANWVKDK
+729 AAIAAANWVKDK
-743 VTGAFNSLKDGA
+743 VMAAFNGLKTGAQNAFETMKSGIKRVWDGLKD
-755 IKAFQFMKDGIGKVW
+755 
-770 DSLKEIAAK
+770 IAAK

-784 VNTVYNDGLRSLVNS
+784 VDTVYNNGLRALVNS
-799 VADKLSLPASL
+799 VADKLSLPAGL
-810 RLPQIRLGFAGGGVL
+810 RLPAIKLGFAGGGIV

-833 TVPALLSKGEAVLV
+833 TVPAMLSKGEAVLV
-847 PELVRAIGPRNIL
+847 PELVRAIGPARIL

-865 YSGRRPGGGARF
+865 ASGRPPGATRF

>member
-16 IAPSLKGFH
+16 IAPSLTGFH

-54 AFKTVTKVGAGALG
+54 AFKTVTKVGVGALG

-213 SKGQIDFET
+213 SKGQIDFGT

-263 ILNALRDS
+263 VLNALRDS
-271 FNKLIPV
+271 FNKLIPA

-285 AGPLFEQFGTI
+285 AGPLFEQFGTV
-296 VGDTAGKITSL
+296 VGDTASRITSL
-307 ITGIVDGSSSVDW
+307 ITGIIDGSSNVDW

-408 LQKAVMLARLAKIKD
+408 LQKAVMLARLAKVKD

-513 LVWFFTQTEVGKKA
+513 LVWFFTQTEAGKQA
-527 WAAITKAFQD
+527 WAAITQAFRS
-537 FIAWIGPAW
+537 FIEWIGPAW
-546 QSLWDGIS
+546 QALWS
-554 GVWTA
+554 GVSA
-559 FTTWI
+559 V
-564 SDTWNAFTAW
+564 
-574 LGEAWNSFWTGIS
+574 
-587 NFFSG
+587 FSA
-592 LWEGIKTVFFTVWEF
+592 VWEF
-607 IKTLVVGYWTFIFT
+607 IKTLVVGYFTFIFT
-621 TAQTIWNGLVS
+621 TAMTIWN
-632 FFTTL
+632 
-637 WDGVK
+637 
-642 LVFSTVWQWIV
+642 
-653 DLVTGVWNGIVET
+653 
-666 ATAIWNGLAGFFTA
+666 ALAGFFTG
-680 LWEGI
+680 LWEGV
-685 KTAAKAAWDYF
+685 KAVFSAAWDWIT
-696 STGLSIVWNAIID
+696 STITNNWNTFIAAGQAIWNALAGFFIGLWDGI
-709 TGKNLWN
+709 KNTAIAVWSWISSTISNNWNAFLAGGRALWN
-716 GFLTFFKNLWEGL
+716 GFLSFFTGLWDGIKNAAIAAANWIKDKVMAAFNGL
-729 KTAASTAANWVKDK
+729 KT
-743 VTGAFNSLKDGA
+743 GAQNAFETMKSGIKRVWDGLKD
-755 IKAFQFMKDGIGKVW
+755 
-770 DSLKEIAAK
+770 IAAK

-784 VNTVYNDGLRSLVNS
+784 VDTVYNNGLRALVNS
-799 VADKLSLPASL
+799 VADKLSLPAGL
-810 RLPQIRLGFAGGGVL
+810 RLPAIKLGFAGGGIV

-833 TVPALLSKGEAVLV
+833 TVPAMLSKGEAVLV
-847 PELVRAIGPRNIL
+847 PELVRAIGPARIL

-865 YSGRRPGGGARF
+865 ASGRPPGATRF

-885 FKDKAAGVMDF
+885 FKDKASGVMDF
-896 LSDPLGAVA
+896 LSDPLGSVA
-905 DLITAPVRKL
+905 ELITKPVRDML
-915 LSGVGD
+915 
-921 SFFAKAGA
+921 AGA
-929 GAVEKLLGA
+929 GNSLFAKMGTGAINSLLGA
-938 IPAFFKGQSEKIT
+938 IPNFFKRQSDQIT
-951 PPGGAGLVSAAM
+951 PPGAAGLVSAAM
-963 RAVRAGIPYVWG
+963 RAVARGIPYVWG
-975 GSTTA
+975 GSTSA

-992 QQLGL
+992 QQMGL

-1003 AAGYQSGSRM
+1003 AAGYQSASK
-1013 GGAPAPGRLLFWGNP
+1013 PGNRDTPGTLLFWGNP
-1028 AWHVAIAAGNGMMIE
+1028 AWHVAIAAGRGMMVE

-1049 SARFTS
+1049 NARYTG
-1055 IWGNPSVGTY
+1055 IWGSPSAGVY
-1065 GGGGGQ
+1065 GGGRGN
-1071 RSLTSRAMGWAENL
+1071 RRMSSRAMSLAENG

-1107 KPETIRTFEQEKA
+1107 RPETIRTFEQEQA
-1120 LQNRRGDTFNVNVS
+1120 LQRGHGDTYNTWVEMR
-1134 FHADDLRRYADV
+1134 ADDLRQFADIS
-1146 ADFFDRGLRPAVR
+1146 DFFDRGLRPAIR

>member
-139 QAGSDLEGALKTVA
+139 QAGADLEGALKTVA

-213 SKGQIDFET
+213 SKGQIDFGT

-263 ILNALRDS
+263 VLNALRDS
-271 FNKLIPV
+271 FNKLIPA

-296 VGDTAGKITSL
+296 VGDTASKVTSL
-307 ITGIVDGSSSVDW
+307 IAGIIDGSSNVDW

-370 GAVMRNKTAMSI
+370 GALMRKKTALSS
-382 LAGVAGTLAGA
+382 LAGVAGTQAGA

-400 RAIGEFYK
+400 CAIGEFYK
-408 LQKAVMLARLAKIKD
+408 LQKAVMLTRLAKVKD
-423 TAQTVILNSMYAGSW
+423 IAETVILNSMYAGSW

-487 QRALNLAMKAN
+487 QKALNVAMKAN

-513 LVWFFTQTEVGKKA
+513 LVWFFTQTEAGKKA
-527 WAAITKAFQD
+527 WAAITQAFRS
-537 FIAWIGPAW
+537 FIEWIGPAW
-546 QSLWDGIS
+546 QALWS
-554 GVWTA
+554 GVSA
-559 FTTWI
+559 V
-564 SDTWNAFTAW
+564 
-574 LGEAWNSFWTGIS
+574 
-587 NFFSG
+587 FSA
-592 LWEGIKTVFFTVWEF
+592 VWEF
-607 IKTLVVGYWTFIFT
+607 IKSLVVGYFTFIFN
-621 TAQTIWNGLVS
+621 TAMTIWN
-632 FFTTL
+632 
-637 WDGVK
+637 
-642 LVFSTVWQWIV
+642 
-653 DLVTGVWNGIVET
+653 
-666 ATAIWNGLAGFFTA
+666 ALAGFFTG
-680 LWEGI
+680 LWEGV
-685 KTAAKAAWDYF
+685 KAVFSAAWDWITTTITNNWNTF
-696 STGLSIVWNAIID
+696 IAAGQAIWNALAGFFTGLWDGIKNTAIAVWNWITSTITNNWNTFLA
-709 TGKNLWN
+709 GGRALWN
-716 GFLTFFKNLWEGL
+716 GFLSFFTGLWDSIKN
-729 KTAASTAANWVKDK
+729 AAIAAANWVKDK
-743 VTGAFNSLKDGA
+743 VMAAFNGLKTGAQNAFETMKSGIKRVWDGLKD
-755 IKAFQFMKDGIGKVW
+755 
-770 DSLKEIAAK
+770 IAAK

-784 VNTVYNDGLRSLVNS
+784 VDTVYNNGLRALVNS
-799 VADKLSLPASL
+799 VADKLSLPAGL
-810 RLPQIRLGFAGGGVL
+810 RLPAIKLGFAGGGIV

-833 TVPALLSKGEAVLV
+833 TVPAMLSKGEAVLV
-847 PELVRAIGPRNIL
+847 PELVRAIGPARIL

-865 YSGRRPGGGARF
+865 ASGRPPGATRF

-885 FKDKAAGVMDF
+885 FKDKASGVMDF
-896 LSDPLGAVA
+896 LSDPLGSVA
-905 DLITAPVRKL
+905 ELITKPVRDML
-915 LSGVGD
+915 
-921 SFFAKAGA
+921 AGA
-929 GAVEKLLGA
+929 GNSLFAKMGTGA
-938 IPAFFKGQSEKIT
+938 ISSLLSAIPNFFKRQSDQIT
-951 PPGGAGLVSAAM
+951 PPGAAGLVSAAM
-963 RAVRAGIPYVWG
+963 RAVARGIPYVWG
-975 GSTTA
+975 GSTSA

-992 QQLGL
+992 QQMGL

-1003 AAGYQSGSRM
+1003 AAGYQSASQ
-1013 GGAPAPGRLLFWGNP
+1013 PGNRNTPGTLLFWGNP
-1028 AWHVAIAAGNGMMIE
+1028 AWHVAIAAGRGMMVE

-1049 SARFTS
+1049 NARYTG
-1055 IWGNPSVGTY
+1055 IWGSPSAGVY
-1065 GGGGGQ
+1065 GGGRGN
-1071 RSLTSRAMGWAENL
+1071 RRMSSRAMSLAENG

-1107 KPETIRTFEQEKA
+1107 RPETIRTFEQERA
-1120 LQNRRGDTFNVNVS
+1120 LQRGHGDTYNTWVEMR
-1134 FHADDLRRYADV
+1134 ADDLRQFADMS
-1146 ADFFDRGLRPAVR
+1146 DFFERGLRPAIR